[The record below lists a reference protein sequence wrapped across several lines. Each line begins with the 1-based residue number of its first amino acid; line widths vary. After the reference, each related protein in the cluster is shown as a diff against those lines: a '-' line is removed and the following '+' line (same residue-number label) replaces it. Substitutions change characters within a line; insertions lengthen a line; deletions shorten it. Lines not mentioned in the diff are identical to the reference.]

1 MQHLTQFP
9 GGSESLFPLWQ
20 FESQHFVH
28 LRKTLSLEILF
39 NHQSHL
45 HNIRRGFSN
54 SSVGVH
60 IRDLHNVTTYGIAF
74 PGDL

>member
-1 MQHLTQFP
+1 MRLC
-9 GGSESLFPLWQ
+9 
-20 FESQHFVH
+20 
-28 LRKTLSLEILF
+28 KTLSLEILF

-45 HNIRRGFSN
+45 HNIRRGFFN

-60 IRDLHNVTTYGIAF
+60 IRDLHSVTTYGIAF

>member
-1 MQHLTQFP
+1 MPHLTQFS
-9 GGSESLFPLWQ
+9 GDSESLFSLWR
-20 FESQHFVH
+20 FESQHFVR
-28 LRKTLSLEILF
+28 LCKTLSLETLF
-39 NHQSHL
+39 NHQPHL

-74 PGDL
+74 PDDL